1 MATKKKITPR
11 KRQRRKRE
19 SGGLSTKRDYYI
31 DVDTGEK
38 VSYTCYHAS
47 REVDPKHLP
56 AGANER
62 VPRPWRVLPEQLRA
76 VSLDVFLRL
85 VKLARSPW
93 LTAVVQH

>member
-1 MATKKKITPR
+1 MATK
-11 KRQRRKRE
+11 RR
-19 SGGLSTKRDYYI
+19 L
-31 DVDTGEK
+31 
-38 VSYTCYHAS
+38 
-47 REVDPKHLP
+47 LL

-62 VPRPWRVLPEQLRA
+62 VRPWRVLPEQLRA